1 MVLFRDK
8 MDRKG
13 GTLQSMKILDTFK
26 KFMETVIVL
35 VMIAMVLVIFFAT
48 VGRYTGLFSIPWS
61 EEFARYSMIAMT
73 YLGAMI
79 AASRGSHFAVEV
91 VGMVFP
97 KKVQNI
103 ITVVNIIVVDLFS
116 VFILKQGWQISNKML
131 TQGKLSPM
139 LEWPLGLVYMLIP
152 VGLVLMAIYFT
163 AFNINKI
170 RTKEEK

>member
-1 MVLFRDK
+1 
-8 MDRKG
+8 
-13 GTLQSMKILDTFK
+13 MKILDTFR
-26 KFMETVIVL
+26 KFMEAVIVL

-61 EEFARYSMIAMT
+61 EEFARYSMITMT

-79 AASRGSHFAVEV
+79 AASRGSQFAVEV

-103 ITVVNIIVVDLFS
+103 ITIVNIIIVDLFS
-116 VFILKQGWQISNKML
+116 VFILKQGWQISDKML

-152 VGLVLMAIYFT
+152 AGIMLMAIYYT
-163 AFNINKI
+163 AFNVNKL
-170 RTKEEK
+170 RAKEDK